1 MLKVGDIISYNTMCK
16 EENSSLQRGMNFHL
30 NNSTSVILMSV
41 RAGAPY
47 QDSIQDEGQ
56 VLIYEGHDVPK
67 KNGQNIDPKTVDQ
80 PMYTEY
86 GSLTENGKFFNAAM
100 KYKDCKTNP
109 ERVKVYEKIKS
120 GIWAYNGIFLLTDAW
135 TELSGKRKV
144 FKFRLEL
151 IDEHKKDN
159 QQKNIKTDFSRI
171 IPTSVKVEVWKRDKG
186 RCVIC
191 GSEKNLHFDH
201 IIPYSKGGSSNTA
214 KNIQLLCAKCNLNKS
229 DKII

>member
-1 MLKVGDIISYNTMCK
+1 MRRC
-16 EENSSLQRGMNFHL
+16 
-30 NNSTSVILMSV
+30 ST
-41 RAGAPY
+41 
-47 QDSIQDEGQ
+47 
-56 VLIYEGHDVPK
+56 
-67 KNGQNIDPKTVDQ
+67 
-80 PMYTEY
+80 
-86 GSLTENGKFFNAAM
+86 
-100 KYKDCKTNP
+100 
-109 ERVKVYEKIKS
+109 
-120 GIWAYNGIFLLTDAW
+120 W
-135 TELSGKRKV
+135 KRKV

-191 GSEKNLHFDH
+191 GSEKDLHFDH

>member
-191 GSEKNLHFDH
+191 GSEKDLHFDH

-214 KNIQLLCAKCNLNKS
+214 KNVQILCAKCNLNKS

>member
-67 KNGQNIDPKTVDQ
+67 KNGQDIDPKTVDQ

-144 FKFRLEL
+144 FKFRCSWRSPLNW
-151 IDEHKKDN
+151 IN
-159 QQKNIKTDFSRI
+159 
-171 IPTSVKVEVWKRDKG
+171 
-186 RCVIC
+186 
-191 GSEKNLHFDH
+191 
-201 IIPYSKGGSSNTA
+201 
-214 KNIQLLCAKCNLNKS
+214 KCN
-229 DKII
+229 

>member
-1 MLKVGDIISYNTMCK
+1 
-16 EENSSLQRGMNFHL
+16 MNFHL

-67 KNGQNIDPKTVDQ
+67 KNGQDIDPKTVDQ

-191 GSEKNLHFDH
+191 GSEKDLHFDH

>member
-1 MLKVGDIISYNTMCK
+1 MCK

-67 KNGQNIDPKTVDQ
+67 KNGQDIDPKTVDQ

-191 GSEKNLHFDH
+191 GSEKDLHFDH

>member
-1 MLKVGDIISYNTMCK
+1 MCA
-16 EENSSLQRGMNFHL
+16 EENSNLQRGMNFRL

-47 QDSIQDEGQ
+47 QDLIQDDGKI
-56 VLIYEGHDVPK
+56 LIYEGHDVPK
-67 KNGQNIDPKTVDQ
+67 KKGSNINPKSVDQ

-100 KYKDCKTNP
+100 KYKNCGKTP
-109 ERVKVYEKIKS
+109 EKVKVYEKIKS

-135 TELSGKRKV
+135 TEISGKRKV
-144 FKFRLEL
+144 YKFKLEL
-151 IDEHKKDN
+151 IDELKSNNKQKD
-159 QQKNIKTDFSRI
+159 IKTDFSRI

-186 RCVIC
+186 CCAIC
-191 GSEKNLHFDH
+191 GSKNNLHFDH

-214 KNIQLLCAKCNLNKS
+214 KNIQLLCAKCNLSKS
-229 DKII
+229 DKIV

>member
-135 TELSGKRKV
+135 TELSEKRKV

-191 GSEKNLHFDH
+191 GSEKDLHFDH

>member
-191 GSEKNLHFDH
+191 GSGKDLHFDH